1 MNKKTVTGRALKKK
15 VRQLLF
21 EDNFEKQIEEIKGVS
36 ARQVVNPLFSFLCSN
51 DELLKARAVTAM
63 GIVVSRL
70 ADHEMESAR
79 IVMRRLMWSLN
90 DESGGIG
97 WGAPE
102 AMGEIMARH
111 NKLADEY
118 HKILISYSTPGAN
131 FIEHESLQ
139 EGVFWGI
146 ARLAQ
151 ARPDLVKVASI

>member
-1 MNKKTVTGRALKKK
+1 MNKKIVKGRALKKK

-21 EDNFEKQIEEIKGVS
+21 EDDFEKQIEHIKGVS
-36 ARQVVNPLFSFLCSN
+36 ARRVVNPLFSFLCSN
-51 DELLKARAVTAM
+51 DELLKSRAVTAM

-111 NKLADEY
+111 SKLADEY
-118 HKILISYSTPGAN
+118 HKILISYSKPGTN

-139 EGVFWGI
+139 EGVLWGI

-151 ARPDLVKVASI
+151 ARPDLVERIS

>member
-1 MNKKTVTGRALKKK
+1 MNKKTVKGRVLKKK

-21 EDNFEKQIEEIKGVS
+21 EDDFKKQIKNIKGVS

-63 GIVVSRL
+63 GIVVSWL

-111 NKLADEY
+111 DKLADEY
-118 HKILISYSTPGAN
+118 HKILISYSRPGNN

-139 EGVFWGI
+139 ESVLWGI

-151 ARPDLVKVASI
+151 ARPDLVKT